1 MSEQPILFERGGAV
15 ARLTLNRP
23 QMGNAID
30 LPLAKA
36 LMEAAITCDED
47 DGIRCVVLTGAGRM
61 FCAGGDISG
70 FKAAGDGVPAL
81 LKELTSYLHMAVSRF
96 ARMGKPLVT
105 VINGPAAG
113 AGFSLAI
120 LGDIAL
126 AARSAHFTLAYTAI
140 GLTPDGGATW
150 LLPRL
155 VGLKRAQELTLTNR
169 RLTADEAAEMG
180 LITRVVENEAL
191 NSEAAATA
199 AQLSASATRALG
211 RTRNLLLSSFGN
223 GLEEQMEL
231 ESRSIADSGRDTE
244 GREGITAFLA
254 KRKPDFTI

>member
-1 MSEQPILFERGGAV
+1 MSEQPILFERDGTV

-36 LMEAAITCDED
+36 LMEASIACDED

-81 LKELTSYLHMAVSRF
+81 LKELTSYLHLAVSRF
-96 ARMGKPLVT
+96 ARMAKPLVT

-113 AGFSLAI
+113 AGFSLAV

-169 RLTADEAAEMG
+169 RLTADEAAAMG
-180 LITRVVENEAL
+180 LITRTVENEAL
-191 NSEAAATA
+191 DSEAATVA

-231 ESRSIADSGRDTE
+231 ESRSIADSGRDAE